1 MHPVIASGESGAAP
15 ALPASPIED
24 LHAVRL
30 AVRDAPLLQ
39 RFFDANPEY
48 FIVVQGEPAPP
59 GEARE
64 EIEGLPPAGIP
75 HGDKHVFGYVGPD
88 GELAAFANLLAD
100 IYVTGVWNMSTLIV
114 ATSRRGTG
122 MAQRINA
129 SLEDW
134 AAMHGARWMRLG
146 VIVGNVRGERFWRS
160 RGYVETKVRKNYPMG
175 KQLRDVRVMWKS
187 LAGEPVERYHEL
199 VPGDRAM
206 S

>member
-1 MHPVIASGESGAAP
+1 MIASGENRAAR
-15 ALPASPIED
+15 ALPASPIDD
-24 LHAVRL
+24 LRTVELL
-30 AVRDAPLLQ
+30 AGDAPLLQ

-100 IYVTGVWNMSTLIV
+100 IYVPGVWNMSTFIV
-114 ATSRRGTG
+114 STPRHGTG
-122 MAQRINA
+122 VAQRINA
-129 SLEDW
+129 SLEAW
-134 AAMHGARWMRLG
+134 AALHGARWMRLG

-160 RGYVETKVRKNYPMG
+160 RGYVETKVRKGYPMG

-187 LAGEPVERYHEL
+187 LTGEPLERYLEL
-199 VPGDRAM
+199 VPGDRAP